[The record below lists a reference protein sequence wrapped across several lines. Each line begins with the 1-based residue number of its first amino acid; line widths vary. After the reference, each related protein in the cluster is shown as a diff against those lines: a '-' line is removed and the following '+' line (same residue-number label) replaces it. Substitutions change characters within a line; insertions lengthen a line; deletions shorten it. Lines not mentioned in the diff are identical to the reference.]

1 MKSALVVALVAASP
15 AVATA
20 ASHPFNVQDLVMM
33 DRVSDPALSPD
44 GRTIAFSVRETDYDA
59 NRGRNSIWTVS
70 SGGGAPRRLTDVALG
85 GASARW
91 SPDGAGLY
99 FLAAKDGV
107 SQVWQV
113 EAKGG
118 APRQIT
124 WAPLD
129 VNNFKL
135 SPDGKRLLLSM
146 DVFTDCA
153 DLACTTQ
160 RLAAR
165 KADKASGTVHDKI
178 FVRHWDTWA
187 DGRRSQLFVAD
198 LGDDGRAQAEPR
210 LLTKGVDGDIPS
222 KPFGDDSEYSFSPDG
237 AMVYYNVRIAGT
249 TEPWSTNF
257 DLYAVPT
264 DGSAAPLNLTADNPA
279 WDGYPLPSHD
289 GKTLYWLA
297 MKRPGF
303 EADRFGIWAMDLAS
317 GAKRE
322 IAPAWDRSASALKL
336 SADGKTLYTTS
347 DEKGEHPLFAI
358 DVASGKASRVVDG
371 GSVAGFDI
379 GPKGLVA
386 ARNDLRHPTDLYTA
400 NLRGSSLKQ
409 VTRFN
414 ASRLKD
420 LRFGEPTFFT
430 FKGAKGDSV
439 QGYVVKPVDYRAGR
453 KYPVAFIIH
462 GGPQGSMTNDF
473 HYRWNPQTYAG
484 QGFAVVTIN
493 FHGSTG
499 YGQAFTDSI
508 SGDWGGAPLEDLK
521 LGWAAALEN
530 FRFLDRDRACALG
543 ASYGGFMAYWIAG
556 VWNDPWKCIV
566 SHDGVFDARM
576 MSYATEELW
585 FDEWEHNGKTQY
597 EDPAGYEKYNPVNHV
612 KEWRV
617 PLLVVH
623 GEKDFRIPPEQGIAA
638 FTAAQRRGVPSKL
651 LYFPDENH
659 WVLKPHNSVLWHDTV
674 NGWLKQWTAV
684 EEAKSGKKK

>member
-1 MKSALVVALVAASP
+1 MKFALAVALCAALP

-20 ASHPFNVQDLVMM
+20 ASHPFNVQDLVML
-33 DRVSDPALSPD
+33 DRVSDPVLSPD
-44 GRTIAFSVRETDYDA
+44 GNRIAFSVRETDYDA
-59 NRGRNSIWTVS
+59 NRGRNSIWVAPTR
-70 SGGGAPRRLTDVALG
+70 GGAPVRVTDAALG
-85 GASARW
+85 ASGARW
-91 SPDGAGLY
+91 SPDGASLY

-113 EAKGG
+113 DAKGG

-124 WAPLD
+124 WSPLD
-129 VNNFKL
+129 VGSFKS

-146 DVFTDCA
+146 DVFTDCEN
-153 DLACTTQ
+153 LACTTQ
-160 RLAAR
+160 RLAER
-165 KADKASGTVHDKI
+165 KADKATGTVYDKLFI
-178 FVRHWDTWA
+178 RHWDTWA

-198 LGDDGRAQAEPR
+198 LGGDGRAQGEPR
-210 LLTKGVDGDIPS
+210 LLTKGVDGDVPS
-222 KPFGDDSEYSFSPDG
+222 KPFGDESEYAFSPDG

-257 DLYAVPT
+257 DIYAVPT

-303 EADRFGIWAMDLAS
+303 EADRFGIWAMDLS
-317 GAKRE
+317 NGAKRE
-322 IAPAWDRSASALKL
+322 VAPDWDRSASGLKL

-347 DEKGEHPLFAI
+347 DDKGEHPLFAI
-358 DVASGKASRVVDG
+358 DVASGKAVRAVAG
-371 GSVAGFDI
+371 GKVAGFDI
-379 GPKGLVA
+379 GAKGLVA
-386 ARNDLRHPTDLYTA
+386 ARNDLKRPTDLYTA
-400 NLRGSSLKQ
+400 DLRGKGLKQ
-409 VTRFN
+409 ITRFN
-414 ASRLKD
+414 AARLKD
-420 LRFGEPTFFT
+420 IRFGEPTFFT
-430 FKGAKGDSV
+430 FQGAKGDSV

-462 GGPQGSMTNDF
+462 GGPQGAMTNDF

-543 ASYGGFMAYWIAG
+543 ASYGGFMAFWIAG

-566 SHDGVFDARM
+566 AHDGVFDTRM
-576 MSYATEELW
+576 MGYSTEELW
-585 FDEWEHNGKTQY
+585 FNEWEHKGKTPW
-597 EDPAGYEKYNPVNHV
+597 EDPAGYETFNPINHV
-612 KEWRV
+612 KDWRV
-617 PLLVVH
+617 PLLVIH

-638 FTAAQRRGVPSKL
+638 FTAAQRRGIPSQFL
-651 LYFPDENH
+651 HFPDENH
-659 WVLKPHNSVLWHDTV
+659 WVVKPHNSVLWHNTV
-674 NGWLKQWTAV
+674 NDWLKQWTAV
-684 EEAKSGKKK
+684 EEKKSGKKK